1 MSKLIQSL
9 KAKMLQSTKLLQQLA
24 SERSR
29 NAARSPDTEHDYL
42 RLGQSLLTRAKVA
55 QDGLIGVVECP
66 CGAQMVQ
73 EMPRLGVGP
82 DGRPG
87 LSEQQIQMLERF
99 RKKHRLA
106 TQIEAVSLWSRC
118 LAVDA
123 WNLRGG
129 K

>member
-1 MSKLIQSL
+1 MTSVFDQDNL
-9 KAKMLQSTKLLQQLA
+9 KTVELKPCPFCGDNEVS
-24 SERSR
+24 SYVR
-29 NAARSPDTEHDYL
+29 
-42 RLGQSLLTRAKVA
+42 
-55 QDGLIGVVECP
+55 DGLIGVVECP
-66 CGAQMVQ
+66 CGAQMIQ
-73 EMPRLGVGP
+73 EMPRLGVGV

-99 RKKHRLA
+99 RKKHRLS